1 MTAILTLLGVVV
13 GALLVGKAFE
23 RGQQVQSTAFAQRDQ
38 HHMQMAELQA
48 ETTIRLA
55 GLAHQGRP
63 RPHPAP
69 THLPPAVRVYDE
81 DPLPAARPVRSIT
94 GRRRPT
100 S

>member
-1 MTAILTLLGVVV
+1 MTAVLVLLGVVI

-23 RGQQVQSTAFAQRDQ
+23 RGQQVQSASFAERDQ

-63 RPHPAP
+63 RPRPAM
-69 THLPPAVRVYDE
+69 TQVAPAMRVYDD

-100 S
+100 A